1 MKKYFSLVAVA
12 VTALFTACTSEN
24 EIAPEEQGTGTLSLA
39 GATVDAE
46 VVTRTGVTGNDL
58 EDWIATISQAGVAV
72 TGYEDVEAST
82 ISNVVL
88 SSGDYALSVKNY
100 ADMATA
106 LAVKPYDGDDNE
118 WGAAYYKGSEPVN
131 LKAGENK
138 SVTVACGGA
147 QNGRVSAEFDATF
160 TGNTYVADGYTLTV
174 QNAAS
179 EPTRAL
185 TFNASNATTKKAYF
199 GQVDGNGD
207 GVSTTVYYSLSYTY
221 NETEKTVTS
230 SFTLAPAT
238 EKKLK
243 VTMSTEGKLSLLQIT
258 YDEFGE
264 PTEEPIAL
272 DALTGEEQQQ

>member
-46 VVTRTGVTGNDL
+46 VVTRASVENDDL
-58 EDWIATISQAGVAV
+58 EDWIATISQAGSAVENYENVA
-72 TGYEDVEAST
+72 ANT
-82 ISNVVL
+82 INNVVL
-88 SSGDYALSVKNY
+88 PSGDYAVSVKNY
-100 ADMATA
+100 ADLAAA
-106 LAVKPYDGDDNE
+106 LAVKPYDGDNNE
-118 WGAAYYKGSEPVN
+118 WGAAYYKGSEAVN

-160 TGNTYVADGYTLTV
+160 TGNTYVASGYTLTV

-185 TFNASNATTKKAYF
+185 TFNASNTAKKAYF

-207 GVSTTVYYSLSYTY
+207 GQSTTVYYSLSYTY
-221 NETEKTVTS
+221 NETEKTVTG
-230 SFTLAPAT
+230 SFALAPAT

-243 VTMSTEGKLSLLQIT
+243 VTMSTQGTISLIQIT
-258 YDEFGE
+258 YDEFGD
-264 PTEEPIAL
+264 PIDEPIAL
-272 DALTGEEQQQ
+272 DALTGEKQ